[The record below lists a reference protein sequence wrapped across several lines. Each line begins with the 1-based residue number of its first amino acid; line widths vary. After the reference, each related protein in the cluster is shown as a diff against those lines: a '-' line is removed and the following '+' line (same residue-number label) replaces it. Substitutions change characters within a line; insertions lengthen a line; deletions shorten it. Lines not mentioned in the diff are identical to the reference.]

1 VNVPIR
7 RVIIVFGL
15 LFLALLWNIEYVQVI
30 EAGSLSK
37 RPDNRR
43 VLLDE
48 YSRERGPILVG
59 GDPVAE
65 SVETKDALVYQREYA
80 DGPLYGHITG
90 FYSSIYGRTYLEE
103 SENPILAGTDNRLF
117 VRRVIDLATGRA
129 PQGGSVLL
137 TIDAR
142 AQKAADTELG
152 DKVGAVVA
160 IEPKTGRILAMVS
173 HPTYDPNKLASHS
186 ASTQQKAYQTYID
199 DPKNPMLN
207 RATRQRYP
215 PGSTFKLITAA
226 AALSMPGGIYT
237 PTSSLDSPK
246 VYNVP
251 DTTRDIKNDNGSSCG
266 AVKGKLTMSQALSVS
281 CNTTFAKLGV
291 TIGDDALRAQAEK
304 FGFNSAPMDTFP
316 DVASVF
322 PQQLDVPETA
332 QSSIGQYDVA
342 ATPLQMAMVSAGIAN
357 GGQVMR
363 PYLSAVVRGPDLR
376 PIEITRPQVMSQ
388 AVTPQVAAELT
399 QMMEAV
405 VAKGTGKKGQIPGV
419 RVAGKTGTAQSAP
432 DRAPYAWFTAF
443 APADN
448 PQVAV
453 AVVIEDSNTVRDDV
467 TGGTLAAPVAKAV
480 IKAVLQ

>member
-1 VNVPIR
+1 MNVPIR

-59 GDPVAE
+59 GDPVAQ

-80 DGPLYGHITG
+80 HGPLYGHITG

-117 VRRVIDLATGRA
+117 VRRVIDLATGRN
-129 PQGGSVLL
+129 PQGGSILL

-142 AQKAADTELG
+142 AQKAADTALG

-226 AALSMPGGIYT
+226 AALSSGGYT
-237 PTSSLDSPK
+237 PTTMLSSPK
-246 VYNVP
+246 VLPVP
-251 DTTRDIKNDNGSSCG
+251 QTTHTIKNENDSSCG
-266 AVKGKLTMSQALSVS
+266 AVKGQLTMLQALAVS
-281 CNTTFAKLGV
+281 CNTSFAGLGMKV
-291 TIGDDALRAQAEK
+291 GATALRNQAEK
-304 FGFNSAPMDTFP
+304 FGFNSTPMDSFP

-322 PQQLDVPETA
+322 PQQLDLPETA
-332 QSSIGQYDVA
+332 LSAIGQYDVA

-376 PIEITRPQVMSQ
+376 PISITRPQVMSQ
-388 AVTPQVAAELT
+388 AVTPQVAAQLT

-405 VAKGTGKKGQIPGV
+405 VASGTGRNGQIPGV
-419 RVAGKTGTAQSAP
+419 RVAGKTGTAESSP
-432 DRAPYAWFTAF
+432 DRPPYAWFTAF
-443 APADN
+443 APAEN

-453 AVVIEDSNTVRDDV
+453 AVIIENSDTVRDDV
-467 TGGTLAAPVAKAV
+467 SGGKLAAPVAKAV
-480 IKAVLQ
+480 IQAVVQ

>member
-7 RVIIVFGL
+7 RIIVVFGL
-15 LFLALLWNIEYVQVI
+15 LFLALLWNVEYVQVI
-30 EAGSLSK
+30 QAGSLSK

-59 GDPVAE
+59 GDPIAQ
-65 SVETKDALVYQREYA
+65 SVETKDALVYQREYV

-117 VRRVIDLATGRA
+117 VRRVIDLATGHN

-142 AQKAADTELG
+142 AQKAADDELG

-186 ASTQQKAYQTYID
+186 ASTQQKAYQTYLA

-226 AALSMPGGIYT
+226 AALSTGNYT
-237 PTSSLDSPK
+237 PNSLLSSPK
-246 VYNVP
+246 VYDVP
-251 DTTRDIKNDNGSSCG
+251 QTTHDIRNENDSTCN
-266 AVKGKLTMSQALSVS
+266 AVKGQLSMKQALAVS
-281 CNTTFAKLGV
+281 CNTTFAGLGV
-291 TIGDDALRAQAEK
+291 AIGDDVLRAQAEK
-304 FGFNSAPMDTFP
+304 FGFNSTPMDTFP
-316 DVASVF
+316 DITSVF
-322 PQQLDVPETA
+322 PQQLDIPETA
-332 QSSIGQYDVA
+332 LSSIGQYDVA

-357 GGQVMR
+357 GGEVMR

-376 PIEITRPQVMSQ
+376 PISITRPEVASR

-405 VAKGTGKKGQIPGV
+405 VANGTGRNAQIPGV
-419 RVAGKTGTAQSAP
+419 RVAGKTGTAQSAS
-432 DRAPYAWFTAF
+432 DRPPYAWFTAF

-453 AVVIEDSNTVRDDV
+453 AVVIEDSNSVRDDIS
-467 TGGTLAAPVAKAV
+467 GGKLAAPVAKAV

>member
-1 VNVPIR
+1 MNVPIR

-15 LFLALLWNIEYVQVI
+15 LFLALLWNVEYVQVI
-30 EAGSLSK
+30 QAGSLSK

-48 YSRERGPILVG
+48 YSRERGPIIVG
-59 GDPVAE
+59 GDPIAQ
-65 SVETKDALVYQREYA
+65 SVETKDSLVYQREYS
-80 DGPLYGHITG
+80 DGPLYGHVTG

-103 SENPILAGTDNRLF
+103 SENSILAGTDDRLF
-117 VRRVIDLATGRA
+117 VRRVIDLATGRE
-129 PQGGSVLL
+129 PSGGSVLL

-142 AQKAADTELG
+142 AQKAADKALG
-152 DKVGAVVA
+152 NKVGAAVA
-160 IEPKTGRILAMVS
+160 LDPKTGRILAMVS

-186 ASTQQKAYQTYID
+186 SSVQQKAYQTYVN

-215 PGSTFKLITAA
+215 PGSTFKLVTAA
-226 AALSMPGGIYT
+226 AALSSGNYS
-237 PTSSLDSPK
+237 PTSVLASPK
-246 VYNVP
+246 VYDVP
-251 DTTRDIKNDNGSSCG
+251 QTTHDIKNWNNSDCG
-266 AVKGKLTMSQALSVS
+266 ATKGQLTMTEALAVS
-281 CNTTFAKLGV
+281 CNTTFAGLGV
-291 TIGDDALRAQAEK
+291 ALGDDALRDQAEK
-304 FGFNSAPMDTFP
+304 FGFNTVPMEDFP
-316 DVASVF
+316 NVQSIF
-322 PQQLDVPETA
+322 PQNLDVPQTA
-332 QSSIGQYDVA
+332 LAAIGQYDVA

-357 GGQVMR
+357 GGEVMR

-376 PIEITRPQVMSQ
+376 PLSITRPEVASR
-388 AVTPQVAAELT
+388 AVTPEVAAQLT

-405 VAKGTGKKGQIPGV
+405 VDTGTAGNGKIPGV

-453 AVVIEDSNTVRDDV
+453 AVVIEDSDTVRDDV
-467 TGGTLAAPVAKAV
+467 SGGKLAAPVAKAIMQAV
-480 IKAVLQ
+480 IQ